1 MPDIDKYV
9 DDIITRQSDLQRRMY
24 RETMAVPHGRMQTGP
39 DQSAFLSF
47 LVKLIGAKRAIEVG
61 VFRGFGS
68 LAIASALP
76 PDGKLIACDVSEE
89 FTRAARAYWKEAGI
103 ETKIDLRIAPAT
115 QTLEALIASDGP
127 GSFDFAFVDADKSKY
142 PVYYEQCL
150 TLLRVGGLVAFD
162 NVLWGGTVA
171 DKRYK
176 DEDTAALR
184 ALNLKIRDDERVDA
198 VLVTIGDGFHLARK
212 R

>member
-1 MPDIDKYV
+1 MPDIEKYV
-9 DDIITRQSDLQRRMY
+9 ADEITRQSDLQRRMY
-24 RETMAVPHGRMQTGP
+24 RETNAVPHGRMQTGP
-39 DQSAFLSF
+39 DQAAFLSF

-89 FTRAARAYWKEAGI
+89 YTRAARAYWKEAGI
-103 ETKIDLRIAPAT
+103 ESKIDLRIAPAT
-115 QTLEALIASDGP
+115 ETLDALIASEGP
-127 GSFDFAFVDADKSKY
+127 GSFDFAFVDADKSNY
-142 PVYYEQCL
+142 PAYYERCL
-150 TLLRVGGLVAFD
+150 TLMRIGGLIAFD

-176 DEDTAALR
+176 DEDTSALR
-184 ALNLKIRDDERVDA
+184 ALNLQIRDDARVDA

>member
-1 MPDIDKYV
+1 MPDIEKYV
-9 DDIITRQSDLQRRMY
+9 DDLITRQSDLQRRMY

-89 FTRAARAYWKEAGI
+89 YTRAARAYWKEAGI
-103 ETKIDLRIAPAT
+103 ESKIDLRLAPAT
-115 QTLEALIASDGP
+115 ETLDALIASDGP
-127 GSFDFAFVDADKSKY
+127 GSFDFAFVDADKSNY
-142 PVYYEQCL
+142 PAYYERCL
-150 TLLRVGGLVAFD
+150 TLMRIGGLIVFD

-176 DEDTAALR
+176 DEDTTALR
-184 ALNLKIRDDERVDA
+184 ALNLQIHDDDRVDA

>member
-1 MPDIDKYV
+1 MPDIEKYV
-9 DDIITRQSDLQRRMY
+9 DDEITRQSDLQRRMY

-39 DQSAFLSF
+39 DQAAFLSF

-76 PDGKLIACDVSEE
+76 ADGKLIACDVSEE
-89 FTRAARAYWKEAGI
+89 YTRAARAYWKEAGI
-103 ETKIDLRIAPAT
+103 EAKIDLRLAPAT
-115 QTLEALIASDGP
+115 QTLDALIASDGP
-127 GSFDFAFVDADKSKY
+127 GSFDFAFVDADKSNY
-142 PVYYEQCL
+142 PAYYERCL
-150 TLLRVGGLVAFD
+150 TLIRVGGLIAFD

-176 DEDTAALR
+176 DEDTSALR
-184 ALNLKIRDDERVDA
+184 ALNLQIRDDPRVDA

>member
-103 ETKIDLRIAPAT
+103 EGKIDLRIAPAT
-115 QTLEALIASDGP
+115 QTLEALIASEGP

-184 ALNLKIRDDERVDA
+184 ALNLKIRDDQRVDA